1 MSKSIYFI
9 VIIILL
15 LFATLEKE
23 VLAVY
28 RLPPALFENEK
39 EGKKL
44 LEKALP
50 GSKCLAVFKKESTWY
65 VSSMYLGAII
75 FISWAIL
82 LTHTFTVYK

>member
-15 LFATLEKE
+15 LFGTLEKE

-44 LEKALP
+44 LEKAFP
-50 GSKCLAVFKKESTWY
+50 GSKCLTVFKKESTWY
-65 VSSMYLGAII
+65 VSSMYLGAIYFHFLGYSFDTYI
-75 FISWAIL
+75 
-82 LTHTFTVYK
+82 HCV